1 MKWGEI
7 QIESLK
13 KMFLNND
20 NLSIENIDNYKNDK
34 KYKTYLFAMPQA
46 CNEAINYICNQ
57 LPMDGKIYELD
68 KDTESDYYYLTNLID
83 DYSKV
88 IDVITSNKNITW
100 NMVSR
105 NILKIDNWTN
115 ENDTVSILYEYKPDV
130 ITEKT
135 KNNYEIEL
143 PMQYVNLIPLY
154 IAGELY
160 KDDDLSLATMYMNE
174 FMTLIDNYK
183 NNSEF
188 FSNPVITSVFSIE

>member
-1 MKWGEI
+1 MY
-7 QIESLK
+7 
-13 KMFLNND
+13 
-20 NLSIENIDNYKNDK
+20 SIPSQKEK
-34 KYKTYLFAMPQA
+34 Q
-46 CNEAINYICNQ
+46 
-57 LPMDGKIYELD
+57 
-68 KDTESDYYYLTNLID
+68 YYSIKEFKGVDFTT
-83 DYSKV
+83 SP
-88 IDVITSNKNITW
+88 IDVDVRRSPNAKNITW